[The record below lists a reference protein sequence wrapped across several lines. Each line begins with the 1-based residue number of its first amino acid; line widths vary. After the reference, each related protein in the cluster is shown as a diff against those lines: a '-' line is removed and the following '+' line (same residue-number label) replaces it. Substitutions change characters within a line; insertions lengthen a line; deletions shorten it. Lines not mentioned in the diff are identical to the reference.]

1 MRGRCVNRKAD
12 IMDFDK
18 VIFVSKE
25 NITLSPM
32 AEWIFKSILM
42 DKGKTILSR
51 GLVVLFPEP
60 RNMKV
65 TDVLINH
72 GIPHEEQVSVGFSS
86 DEVTED
92 TLILTM
98 NFVEKVKVLED
109 FGIEK
114 NVFTIHE
121 FAGEEGEIL
130 YNYGNGEDT
139 YEASYVEIKD
149 LLYKVKKK
157 LQWT

>member
-1 MRGRCVNRKAD
+1 MNYE
-12 IMDFDK
+12 K

-42 DKGKTILSR
+42 DKEKVILSR

-65 TDVLINH
+65 TDILMNH
-72 GIPHEEQVSVGFSS
+72 AIPCEEQFSTAFS
-86 DEVTED
+86 ADEVTEG

-109 FGIEK
+109 FGIEDH
-114 NVFTIHE
+114 VFTIHE
-121 FAGEEGEIL
+121 FAEEEGEIL
-130 YNYGNGEDT
+130 EPHGGDEDT

-149 LLYKVKKK
+149 LLYKIKKK

>member
-1 MRGRCVNRKAD
+1 MEFK
-12 IMDFDK
+12 K
-18 VIFVSKE
+18 VIFVGKE

-42 DKGKTILSR
+42 DKDKEIISR

-65 TDVLINH
+65 TDILMNH
-72 GIPHEEQVSVGFSS
+72 AIPCEEQISREFSE

-92 TLILTM
+92 TLVITM
-98 NFVEKVKVLED
+98 NFAQKVKVLEEFD
-109 FGIEK
+109 ITE
-114 NVFTIHE
+114 NVYTIME
-121 FAGEEGEIL
+121 FADEDGEIMEP
-130 YNYGNGEDT
+130 YGGDESV

-149 LLYKVKKK
+149 LLYKIKKK
-157 LQWT
+157 LQWR

>member
-1 MRGRCVNRKAD
+1 MEYK
-12 IMDFDK
+12 K

-42 DKGKTILSR
+42 DKDKEIISR

-65 TDVLINH
+65 TDILMSHAV
-72 GIPHEEQVSVGFSS
+72 PCEEQISQEFSV

-92 TLILTM
+92 TLIITM
-98 NFVEKVKVLED
+98 NFAEKVKVLEEFD
-109 FGIEK
+109 ISE
-114 NVFTIHE
+114 NVYTIKE
-121 FAGEEGEIL
+121 FAEEDGEVMEP
-130 YNYGNGEDT
+130 YGGDESV

-149 LLYKVKKK
+149 LLYKIKKK
-157 LQWT
+157 LQWR

>member
-1 MRGRCVNRKAD
+1 
-12 IMDFDK
+12 MDYGK

-42 DKGKTILSR
+42 DKEKEILSR
-51 GLVVLFPEP
+51 GLVVLVPEP

-65 TDVLINH
+65 TDILINH
-72 GIPHEEQVSVGFSS
+72 AVPCEEQFSTGFSPA
-86 DEVTED
+86 EVTGD

-98 NFVEKVKVLED
+98 NFVEKVKVLEE
-109 FGIEK
+109 FGISEH
-114 NVFTIHE
+114 VFTLHE
-121 FAGEEGEIL
+121 FAGEEGELLEIH
-130 YNYGNGEDT
+130 GGDEDT
-139 YEASYVEIKD
+139 YEASYNEIKE
-149 LLYKVKKK
+149 LLYKIKKK

>member
-1 MRGRCVNRKAD
+1 M
-12 IMDFDK
+12 
-18 VIFVSKE
+18 
-25 NITLSPM
+25 
-32 AEWIFKSILM
+32 
-42 DKGKTILSR
+42 
-51 GLVVLFPEP
+51 
-60 RNMKV
+60 
-65 TDVLINH
+65 
-72 GIPHEEQVSVGFSS
+72 
-86 DEVTED
+86 TED